1 MKKFAKVS
9 LITAGMFFAIGCI
22 LAFISMAFGGRELIR
37 IIREEHDFYF
47 RDRIEAFADAVEN
60 SVYSF
65 TDGRWG
71 YAKGKG
77 NAAGSKQAY
86 YEVDASQISNL
97 ELTFG
102 AGEFS
107 IEETDTQDGKIEIH
121 VQGIGR
127 ADYSVKEN
135 TLHISGFEGLRWT
148 DNLGENRID
157 IKIPRGSSFEEISV
171 ETGAGV
177 TILSGI
183 RANEL
188 EAEVGAGSVQISES
202 EVNNASLSVG
212 MGECFY
218 EGVIR
223 GDLDAECG
231 MGDMTL
237 MLSGKETDHNYE
249 IECSA
254 GEITIGGFSVSGL
267 ATEKKIDNNAG
278 SEFDIACSMGSIE
291 IVFEE

>member
-9 LITAGMFFAIGCI
+9 LITAGVFFAIGCI

-37 IIREEHDFYF
+37 IIREEDDYYF
-47 RDRIEAFADAVEN
+47 HDRIEAFADAVES

-71 YAKGKG
+71 YARD
-77 NAAGSKQAY
+77 NAAESEQAY

-97 ELTFG
+97 ELSFG
-102 AGEFS
+102 AGEFT
-107 IEETDTQDGKIEIH
+107 IEEADTQDGKIEIH
-121 VQGIGR
+121 IQGIGR
-127 ADYSVKEN
+127 VDYSVKGD
-135 TLHISGFEGLRWT
+135 TLYVNGFAGHRWA
-148 DNLGENRID
+148 DKSNNRID

-212 MGECFY
+212 MGECYY
-218 EGVIR
+218 EGTIR

-231 MGDMTL
+231 MGEMSL
-237 MLSGKETDHNYE
+237 ILSGKETDHNYE

-267 ATEKKIDNNAG
+267 ASEKVIDHNAG

>member
-9 LITAGMFFAIGCI
+9 LITAGVFFAIGCI
-22 LAFISMAFGGRELIR
+22 LAFISMAFGGRKLIR
-37 IIREEHDFYF
+37 IIREEDDYYFHD
-47 RDRIEAFADAVEN
+47 RVEAFADVVEN

-71 YAKGKG
+71 YARDS
-77 NAAGSKQAY
+77 AAESEQAY
-86 YEVDASQISNL
+86 YEVDASQIRDL
-97 ELTFG
+97 ELNFG
-102 AGEFS
+102 AGEFT
-107 IEETDTQDGKIEIH
+107 IEEADTQDGKIEIH

-127 ADYSVKEN
+127 VDYSVKGD
-135 TLHISGFEGLRWT
+135 TLYVNGFEGHRWA
-148 DNLGENRID
+148 DKSNNRID
-157 IKIPRGSSFEEISV
+157 IKIPWGSSFEEISV

-188 EAEVGAGSVQISES
+188 EAAVGAGSVQISES

-212 MGECFY
+212 MGECYY
-218 EGVIR
+218 EGTIR

-231 MGDMTL
+231 MGEMSL
-237 MLSGKETDHNYE
+237 ILSGKETDHNYE

-267 ATEKKIDNNAG
+267 ASEKVIDHNAG
-278 SEFDIACSMGSIE
+278 SEFDIACSMGNIE